1 MDERDLKSLKNFCV
15 GALLVV
21 TVVTLILTVQYLGY
35 DINLIEGVKIEE
47 IIQIFAFTLFA
58 VSIGGI
64 CNMPR
69 GLSQEAKDM
78 LREKTRLLMI
88 GNIVYIAYIIFAI
101 VVMKNIYFIF
111 SGVIMEGIYIN
122 VILVSRAL
130 HNYGLN
136 DTQRQW
142 REVMNGTSGSIKDT
156 SILWRFKL
164 WMRPF
169 ERVSFKDRHLRSF
182 NIVYCVFYLYIFLSH
197 PIFNLFTII
206 FLIVYIRCCLAILEY
221 ILGLYTSMIGT
232 CTGIKQVEEGPRHHH
247 NHNEGL
253 TINIGGARRRSR
265 YWEVYITDFHNKRE
279 IVYKTYKQPYIYE
292 GDEAKVI
299 HGMFSKEVILINNHK
314 VH

>member
-1 MDERDLKSLKNFCV
+1 MDERSLKSLKNFCV

-21 TVVTLILTVQYLGY
+21 TVVTLILTMQYLGY
-35 DINLIEGVKIEE
+35 DINLVEGVKIEE
-47 IIQIFAFTLFA
+47 TTQFFAFTLFA

-78 LREKTRLLMI
+78 LREKTRLLMM
-88 GNIVYIAYIIFAI
+88 GNIIYIAYIIFAI

-136 DTQRQW
+136 DRQRQW

-164 WMRPF
+164 WMRTIERIPF
-169 ERVSFKDRHLRSF
+169 KERHLRAF
-182 NIVYCVFYLYIFLSH
+182 NIVYCVFYLYIFLKY
-197 PIFNLFTII
+197 PVLNLFNII
-206 FLIVYIRCCLAILEY
+206 FLIMYIRCCLAILEY

-232 CTGIKQVEEGPRHHH
+232 CTGVKEFEHSPHHDH
-247 NHNEGL
+247 NHDGGV
-253 TINIGGARRRSR
+253 TINIGGTRRSR
-265 YWEVYITDFHNKRE
+265 YWEVYITDFRNKRE

-299 HGMFSKEVILINNHK
+299 HGIFSKEVVSMNNHK
-314 VH
+314 IY